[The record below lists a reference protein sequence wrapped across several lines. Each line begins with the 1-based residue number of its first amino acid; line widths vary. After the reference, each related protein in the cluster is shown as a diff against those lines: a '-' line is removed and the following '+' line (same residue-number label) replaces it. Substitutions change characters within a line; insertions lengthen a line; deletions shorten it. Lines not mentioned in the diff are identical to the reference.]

1 MLFWGPDP
9 ILIMK
14 YYRNSDKCFTPVSNI
29 VGALSE
35 HFKDKNFKKTR
46 ECFKSFIS

>member
-14 YYRNSDKCFTPVSNI
+14 YYRISNKCFAPAKPI

-35 HFKDKNFKKTR
+35 HYKDKNFIKTN